1 MHISSLIILLGF
13 TIMGFYLVYIGMI
26 LRKKGFRPLGSPTIH
41 PVLFYIGK
49 VSLFTSWG
57 YLLIYAILV
66 MSGKPSGYLLYPV
79 PAAVLVTVGSVFLI
93 FAFHDLGDS
102 LRVGLPGEETT
113 LKTTGIYRFSRN
125 PIYVGV
131 DLIAIASF
139 FYIPLII
146 NILCAAVGI
155 IVHHLIILSEEKFL
169 EGRFGEEWL
178 NYKQSTRRYF

>member
-13 TIMGFYLVYIGMI
+13 TIMGIYLVYLGMG

-49 VSLFTSWG
+49 VALFTSWG
-57 YLLIYAILV
+57 YLLVNSILV
-66 MSGKPSGYLLYPV
+66 MSGKPSSYLLYPV
-79 PAAVLVTVGSVFLI
+79 PAAVLVTIGSFFLVVS
-93 FAFHDLGDS
+93 FHDLGDS
-102 LRVGLPGEETT
+102 LRVGLPGEETS

-131 DLIAIASF
+131 DLIAVASVLF
-139 FYIPLII
+139 IPVIL

-155 IVHHLIILSEEKFL
+155 IAHHLIILSEEKFL
-169 EGRFGEEWL
+169 EERFSEDWL
-178 NYKQSTRRYF
+178 NYKRKTRRYF